1 MPPQIFVNCN
11 HQCILKS
18 RKRNLK
24 ASQRREKCILMHL
37 KFFRTSHPTINSDD
51 FLVFILEIAKAIGKE
66 TRTSKLFFLRF
77 SSWKDSG
84 KNRCGIVS
92 AWTRSGNDRT
102 QIRWKSTDKEN
113 DNEWKRQ
120 KLVCA
125 CKSNW
130 RSGFG
135 SLDRAGL
142 SPAWALILCPSFRSF
157 IFSTKTPLS
166 PIAHFLTRRTT
177 HSS

>member
-157 IFSTKTPLS
+157 IFSTKTSLS
-166 PIAHFLTRRTT
+166 PIVHFLTRRTT